1 MTPNVWRERRPSP
14 ARSEDEG
21 RGGPCY
27 DRGMWDA
34 DGPYTRDELREM
46 RRLIVASGTEVATWV
61 QRTRRSAE
69 FVRSLSPEQADI
81 ITAQA
86 LAIAGE
92 PEDFGSEADLALA
105 AALFEG
111 VAPEERHK
119 RLWRLLLEIRRRH
132 YPSA

>member
-1 MTPNVWRERRPSP
+1 MR
-14 ARSEDEG
+14 
-21 RGGPCY
+21 
-27 DRGMWDA
+27 DA

-92 PEDFGSEADLALA
+92 PEDLGTEAELALA
-105 AALFEG
+105 AALFED
-111 VAPEERHK
+111 VAAEERHK